1 MSHSRYLLRQLK
13 RTIRM
18 PHARL
23 DYEIQNSAGALKRR
37 RRTIFVGLSVAL
49 GFSVTAQSVSAEAEQ
64 QLDIHPPYDAIAQ
77 SSEPGV
83 GWQNSPFLQGTPPP
97 ITSWGDVEEED
108 KEPKNPP
115 PPPIDAEYTIAS
127 GDTLRRVMAKFG
139 ISKEEAGRAI
149 KALSKTFKP
158 RRLKPG
164 HRLNLQIQPP
174 VPPNTQKS
182 LVSIDFTADAKT
194 DIALIRD
201 GKGGFVAQRHDRVLG
216 RRLAFGAGNIRS
228 SLYQAGTDEGI
239 PPAALINLINVF
251 SFDVDFQRDIKRND
265 KFALLYERLTDET
278 GTTADIGPVIYAR
291 LKLKRRDIKL
301 YRFKLKNG
309 KVDYFDPKGQSV
321 KKFLLSTPTD
331 GARIS
336 SGFGRRR
343 HPILGYSKLHKGV
356 DFAAPRGTPV
366 YAAGDGVIEVAKYFG
381 SYGNYVRIRH
391 GKQYKTAY
399 AHLKGFGRGI
409 RSGIRVRQRRVIGY
423 IGTTGRSTGPH
434 LHYEVIYKNRH
445 VNPRGVRI
453 PTGITLKGKERKRF
467 KVERRRIDK
476 SVAAQRKRNA
486 LEAKKDD
493 S

>member
-1 MSHSRYLLRQLK
+1 MADARAKDVFQSSASRGGPWR
-13 RTIRM
+13 
-18 PHARL
+18 
-23 DYEIQNSAGALKRR
+23 GAL
-37 RRTIFVGLSVAL
+37 VAGVLCALAL
-49 GFSVTAQSVSAEAEQ
+49 GGSPQAQDATD
-64 QLDIHPPYDAIAQ
+64 LPPETDPGAN
-77 SSEPGV
+77 SGEPGV
-83 GWQNSPFLQGTPPP
+83 GWHNSPFLQGEPPP

-139 ISKEEAGRAI
+139 IAKDEAGRAI

-164 HRLNLQIQPP
+164 HRLILQIQPP
-174 VPPNTQKS
+174 LPPATRKT

-201 GKGGFVAQRHDRVLG
+201 GKGGFVAQRHDRELG
-216 RRLAFGAGNIRS
+216 RRLAFGAGSIRS
-228 SLYQAGTDEGI
+228 SLYEAGSDEGI
-239 PPAALINLINVF
+239 PAAALINLINVF
-251 SFDVDFQRDIKRND
+251 SFDVDFQRDIQRND

-278 GTTADIGPVIYAR
+278 GTTADIGPVIFAR

-309 KVDYFDPKGQSV
+309 KIDYFDPKGQSV

-381 SYGNYVRIRH
+381 SYGKYIRIRH
-391 GKQYKTAY
+391 NKSYKTAY
-399 AHLKGFGRGI
+399 AHLNGFARGI
-409 RSGIRVRQRRVIGY
+409 RSGVRVRQRRIIGY

-434 LHYEVIYKNRH
+434 LHYEVIYKKRH

-467 KVERRRIDK
+467 TAERRRIDK
-476 SVAAQRKRNA
+476 AMDAQRKRQA
-486 LEAKKDD
+486 AHAEKDD